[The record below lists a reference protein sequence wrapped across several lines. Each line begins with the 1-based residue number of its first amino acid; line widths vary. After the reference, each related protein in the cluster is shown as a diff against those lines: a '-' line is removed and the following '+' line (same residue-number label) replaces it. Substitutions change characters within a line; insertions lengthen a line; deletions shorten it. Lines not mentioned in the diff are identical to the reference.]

1 MKSAFGVVHISK
13 GMPMNPK
20 NTITAAAMNAQ
31 KKRIA
36 LKLLKGKIK

>member
-20 NTITAAAMNAQ
+20 NTIPTAVMNAH